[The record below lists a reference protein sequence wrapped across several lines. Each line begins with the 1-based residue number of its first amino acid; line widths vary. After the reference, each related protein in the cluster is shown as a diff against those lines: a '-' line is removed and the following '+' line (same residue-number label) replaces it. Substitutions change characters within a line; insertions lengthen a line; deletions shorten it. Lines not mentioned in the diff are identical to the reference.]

1 MQLTIEFLRITNMED
16 SCLLLIIMPLNA
28 NTLILET
35 KKPKTQG
42 ELYIVTNEMTNTVE
56 HFGKK
61 NRTTKQRQ
69 L

>member
-1 MQLTIEFLRITNMED
+1 MQLTIEFPRVTNMED
-16 SCLLLIIMPLNA
+16 SCLLLTITPLNA

-35 KKPKTQG
+35 KNPKTQG
-42 ELYIVTNEMTNTVE
+42 ELYIVTNKMTNTLE

-61 NRTTKQRQ
+61 YRTTKQRQ

>member
-1 MQLTIEFLRITNMED
+1 MED
-16 SCLLLIIMPLNA
+16 SFLLLIIMPLNA

-61 NRTTKQRQ
+61 NRKTKQRQ